1 MLGSDTSQGNKS
13 ISKLPKKKKKQKY
26 HEENNKII
34 SNICKKVKDLDVKS
48 KTQNSDWKLQE
59 KQLISSTNSLM
70 YDKTF
75 QTTGASRSG
84 LSLSQ

>member
-1 MLGSDTSQGNKS
+1 MFGSDTSQGNNG
-13 ISKLPKKKKKQKY
+13 ISKLPKKKKQKY

-75 QTTGASRSG
+75 HTTRASRSG

>member
-1 MLGSDTSQGNKS
+1 MFGSDTSQGNKS
-13 ISKLPKKKKKQKY
+13 ISKLPKKKKQKY

-75 QTTGASRSG
+75 QTTGTSRSG